1 MTNESTRFS
10 HYGTSDLAISDH
22 IYAIRKLPSFKSSPK
37 IISGQYKN
45 FDSGKFREDLLIPWG
60 NIGNQ
65 NDPNSAWEIWKETFL
80 SVCNYHAP
88 LKREK
93 VRNKPVPLLTSDLKK
108 MMFDRDRLKK
118 IADIKNREKLA
129 RLLTY
134 SKQS

>member
-1 MTNESTRFS
+1 ME
-10 HYGTSDLAISDH
+10 
-22 IYAIRKLPSFKSSPK
+22 
-37 IISGQYKN
+37 
-45 FDSGKFREDLLIPWG
+45 
-60 NIGNQ
+60 
-65 NDPNSAWEIWKETFL
+65 ETFL

-129 RLLTY
+129 RLYLYNLFEAKLMKTLNLLNTLLQLVLQRE
-134 SKQS
+134 S